1 MGIID
6 VINVWFRYPGF
17 NDFVL
22 RDVSLSVEH
31 NESLMVVGENGSGK
45 TTLLTLM
52 AGLLRPERGS
62 VLFEGKDIYSQLPGV
77 RRRIGFV
84 FQDPDDQLF
93 NPTVYDELAYTVR
106 QLGLGESDVRKLV
119 MDVADRFGIKHLL
132 NRSPFRLSY
141 GEKKLVSLAS
151 AIVHNPDVLILDEPT
166 AFLSRSRTEHI
177 SKILRDLHRQG
188 MTMVVA
194 THDMGMLNLANR
206 LALIRGGG
214 VVAFNNVEDALANDY
229 VRDVMGLSKWA
240 DKCLKDYNSD

>member
-1 MGIID
+1 MGVID
-6 VINVWFRYPGF
+6 IINVWFRYPGF

-22 RDVSLSVEH
+22 RDASLNVER

-45 TTLLTLM
+45 TTLLALM

-62 VLFEGKDIYSQLPGV
+62 VLFEGKDVYSQLPGV
-77 RRRIGFV
+77 RRRIGFA

-106 QLGLGESDVRKLV
+106 QLGLGEGDVRKLV
-119 MDVADRFGIKHLL
+119 MDVAEKFGIKHLL

-151 AIVHNPDVLILDEPT
+151 AVVHNPDVLILDEPT

-177 SKILRDLHRQG
+177 SKILRDLRRQG
-188 MTMVVA
+188 MTMVIA
-194 THDMGMLNLANR
+194 THDMGMLSLANR
-206 LALIRGGG
+206 LALIRDGG
-214 VVAFNNVEDALANDY
+214 VAVFNNVEDALANDY
-229 VRDVMGLSKWA
+229 VRDVMGLGKWV